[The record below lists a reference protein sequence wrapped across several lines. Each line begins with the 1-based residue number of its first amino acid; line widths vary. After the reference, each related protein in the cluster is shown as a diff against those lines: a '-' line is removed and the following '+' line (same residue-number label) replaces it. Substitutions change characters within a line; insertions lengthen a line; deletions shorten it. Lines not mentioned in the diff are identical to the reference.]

1 MGIEKHMYALFST
14 HYPSSGGVN
23 QPMSL
28 DRFRLLDKYGK
39 HTRKQFTEFRSS
51 LDPLYVAHPTVP
63 GFVQAMLSF
72 VMKFPFLGIPQAYL
86 AHAKDASDFR
96 GRLFEL
102 QERWDAYTRQLI
114 REYSDFI
121 LAVSLSTF
129 WPATDSNINFGA
141 TVYCAALVRKILRH
155 SGDYT
160 KVLII
165 RTALLWVF

>member
-39 HTRKQFTEFRSS
+39 HTRKQFTEFRTS

-114 REYSDFI
+114 REYADFI

-129 WPATDSNINFGA
+129 WYATDIDVNFGA
-141 TVYCAALVRKILRH
+141 TVYRVALVRNNIHLP
-155 SGDYT
+155 GDQA
-160 KVLII
+160 KVFII
-165 RTALLWVF
+165 RTVLRWDF